1 LHRHRRTRFD
11 NPLASGYSA
20 PVRNH
25 LFTIDEA
32 NALIP
37 RLEIIM
43 GKLQRHG
50 LELRE
55 QVSELAR
62 DIGQSIENITTVQ
75 ILELR
80 PHLYPVI
87 EELEGL
93 LGEIESYGGELKGLD
108 LGLVDFPA
116 EIEGERVL
124 LCWQYGEKEVGFYH
138 TVESGFAG
146 RKPLAY
152 GPSRPKLLQ

>member
-1 LHRHRRTRFD
+1 
-11 NPLASGYSA
+11 
-20 PVRNH
+20 VKNH

-62 DIGQSIENITTVQ
+62 EIGQSIENITTVQ

-146 RKPLAY
+146 RKPLAH
-152 GPSRPKLLQ
+152 GSSRPKLLQ